1 MQGGKPL
8 IALTPYHNTEKDE
21 IYMRP
26 AYLKAIQAAGGTP
39 LVLPLDLKEE
49 ELQRLAD
56 LFDAFCSQEGRM
68 FIPFISERK
77 RDFTA
82 EMCLSGGIPWN
93 LLCLR
98 WSWRRKNPFWVFA
111 GASSF

>member
-1 MQGGKPL
+1 MQSRKPL

-49 ELQRLAD
+49 ELQRLVD
-56 LFDAFCSQEGRM
+56 SLDAFLFTGGPDVH
-68 FIPFISERK
+68 PFYFGEETRLHCGNVS
-77 RDFTA
+77 
-82 EMCLSGGIPWN
+82 M
-93 LLCLR
+93 
-98 WSWRRKNPFWVFA
+98 RRKSLF
-111 GASSF
+111 